1 MSRDNQKNQ
10 DRHKKITDFFF
21 QNLELEIAAKYHSY
35 LTDIGKMTCTL
46 QKKPISLLG
55 KNVCHISR
63 KNLYAACV
71 DMKNDIRFLLLR
83 RGNLINALR
92 PSYGKIAGIIAYRLA
107 KNHIVHLCEGCA
119 SCLKECAAPKLNCM
133 FALRCAWEYID
144 IRYSQV
150 NEDIRKELMY
160 SFSSRHVNQETL
172 GLVFDTIQT
181 AYYSQNQQQA
191 VVTNKK
197 QKIKIS

>member
-1 MSRDNQKNQ
+1 MIQ
-10 DRHKKITDFFF
+10 DRHKMMTDSFF
-21 QNLELEIAAKYHSY
+21 QNLETEIGAKYHRY
-35 LTDIGKMTCTL
+35 LIDIGLMNCKL

-63 KNLYAACV
+63 SSLRVACV
-71 DMKNDIRFLLLR
+71 EMENDIRFLLLR
-83 RGNLINALR
+83 RGTLIDAVK

-107 KNHIVHLCEGCA
+107 KNQIVHLCEGCA
-119 SCLKECAAPKLNCM
+119 SCLEQCPASKLNRI

-144 IRYSQV
+144 IKYNQV

-181 AYYSQNQQQA
+181 AYYGHNQQTQ
-191 VVTNKK
+191 KK
-197 QKIKIS
+197 SS

>member
-1 MSRDNQKNQ
+1 MIQ
-10 DRHKKITDFFF
+10 DKHKMMTDFFF
-21 QNLELEIAAKYHSY
+21 QNLETEIAAKYHCY
-35 LTDIGKMTCTL
+35 LIDIQKMYCKL

-63 KNLYAACV
+63 SSLRAACV
-71 DMKNDIRFLLLR
+71 EMENDIRFLLLR
-83 RGNLINALR
+83 RKDLINALR
-92 PSYGKIAGIIAYRLA
+92 PSYGKIAGIISYRLA
-107 KNHIVHLCEGCA
+107 RNQIVHLCEGCA
-119 SCLKECAAPKLNCM
+119 SCLEQCAASKLNGM

-144 IRYSQV
+144 IKYGQV

-181 AYYSQNQQQA
+181 AYYAHTVPKTN
-191 VVTNKK
+191 VTKGH
-197 QKIKIS
+197 